1 MATQE
6 RTEAATPRRREQ
18 ARRRG
23 QVAKSVELTSAAVLI
38 VAFVAL
44 RVCSQYM
51 YGRLGNVMA
60 SAISRSATI
69 SPSANEL
76 YTYLVETGLNI
87 LLILAPVVLA
97 VGVIGFAMT
106 SVQVGFVLSGE
117 PLVPNLARLN
127 PIAGLSRMVSAR
139 AFVELLKAIIKVVA
153 VGYVGYKAIAGEYE
167 NLFGMADM
175 SVGQM
180 VVYVGR
186 LTFNVGIRTGLV
198 LLVLGIGDYAFQRY
212 EFEKSIRMTKE
223 EIKQEAKEYDGDP
236 LIRSRIRAKQRQLS
250 MSRMMQAVE
259 KADVVVTNPTHY
271 AVALAYDQAEMDA
284 PTVVAKG
291 KDLIAERIKEVARQH
306 GVQVVEN
313 KALAQALYKSV
324 EIGQQIPVELYKAVA
339 EVLAYVYRLENR
351 L

>member
-1 MATQE
+1 M
-6 RTEAATPRRREQ
+6 
-18 ARRRG
+18 
-23 QVAKSVELTSAAVLI
+23 
-38 VAFVAL
+38 
-44 RVCSQYM
+44 
-51 YGRLGNVMA
+51 
-60 SAISRSATI
+60 
-69 SPSANEL
+69 
-76 YTYLVETGLNI
+76 
-87 LLILAPVVLA
+87 
-97 VGVIGFAMT
+97 
-106 SVQVGFVLSGE
+106 
-117 PLVPNLARLN
+117 
-127 PIAGLSRMVSAR
+127 
-139 AFVELLKAIIKVVA
+139 
-153 VGYVGYKAIAGEYE
+153 
-167 NLFGMADM
+167 
-175 SVGQM
+175 
-180 VVYVGR
+180 YVGR